1 MRCSDKH
8 RQSTTPPGSSVTE
21 YHGKAVASIRHVFRD
36 RASAAGLKKVTP
48 HTLRHTCA
56 TWMVM
61 NGIPF
66 EMVAKF
72 LGNSMDMIERV
83 YGHHSPDW
91 LRRAAEAL

>member
-1 MRCSDKH
+1 
-8 RQSTTPPGSSVTE
+8 
-21 YHGKAVASIRHVFRD
+21 
-36 RASAAGLKKVTP
+36 
-48 HTLRHTCA
+48 
-56 TWMVM
+56 MVM